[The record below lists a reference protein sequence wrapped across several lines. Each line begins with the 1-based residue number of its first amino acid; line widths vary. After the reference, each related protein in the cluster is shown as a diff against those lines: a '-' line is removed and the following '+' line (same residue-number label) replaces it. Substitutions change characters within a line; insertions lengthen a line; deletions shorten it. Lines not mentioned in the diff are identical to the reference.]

1 MRWLLGG
8 LLALVLASPASAE
21 FRCKTWDKLD
31 DAQKREAL
39 LAEIDAVLTGNV
51 AQQYQVN
58 KVQIR
63 KCLQQRV
70 PAMRDQFDGICMEG
84 KRAPMSALDREFE
97 KHLFTCVG
105 RRR

>member
-1 MRWLLGG
+1 
-8 LLALVLASPASAE
+8 
-21 FRCKTWDKLD
+21 
-31 DAQKREAL
+31 
-39 LAEIDAVLTGNV
+39 V

-70 PAMRDQFDGICMEG
+70 SAMHDQFDGICMEG
-84 KRAPMSALDREFE
+84 RRAPMNALDRDFE
-97 KHLFTCVG
+97 THLFTCVG